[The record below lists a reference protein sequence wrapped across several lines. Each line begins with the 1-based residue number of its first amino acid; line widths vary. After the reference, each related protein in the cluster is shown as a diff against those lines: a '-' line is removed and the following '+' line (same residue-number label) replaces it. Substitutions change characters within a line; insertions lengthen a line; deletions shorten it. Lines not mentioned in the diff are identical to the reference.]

1 MKIVNILMFVLL
13 LLTVS
18 VPVTENKLTTSGSFL
33 TQPLSISSN
42 YKRIDKLSLRKLYLI
57 RFQWNLNQKIKSMK
71 SIIKKIIEKVQEGRR
86 KELND
91 RMIKLMKFNNR
102 I

>member
-1 MKIVNILMFVLL
+1 MKTPYILMFVLL
-13 LLTVS
+13 LLNVS
-18 VPVTENKLTTSGSFL
+18 LTENKLTKSGSFL
-33 TQPLSISSN
+33 TLPLSSPTN
-42 YKRIDKLSLRKLYLI
+42 YKRIDKPGLRKLYLK
-57 RFQWNLNQKIKSMK
+57 RFQWYWDQKIESLK
-71 SIIKKIIEKVQEGRR
+71 SITKKIVEKVQEGRR